1 MMDVLIYILLCVITS
16 VPYVYSVRRS
26 LTPKYKSL
34 RATLLYGLLICAL
47 MWLKLWL
54 DFLKEDSLFTILF
67 TQTMLFFLMKIFT
80 KASWVRVLKFFLMF
94 SGSAVISELFCVLV
108 FMGIGADIRSSKA
121 VMYLPIGRFFGTIS
135 VTIFMFIAVFIW
147 NKISGIEMNTKT
159 WEFFMV
165 LAVQIVLV
173 CVFLVGVTVNPKNVQ
188 ILQVVICV
196 GAAWVLTD
204 GFFIKAIYDNQQKAE
219 LKMSLDQAMQLEK
232 MQYEYY
238 ENLTESVYSMRKFH
252 HDMNNTLQTLS
263 VMMNDPDSPESREN
277 GRQLFEQMQE
287 KYKQTQIPYYSS
299 NPVINAVILSKSLAA
314 EENGVK
320 LTVSVNGENLDGIEN
335 IDLCSIFSNLL
346 DNALEAARDIRD
358 GEIEL
363 SSWSEAGYFFIK
375 CVNSYAG
382 KASLAKKNGK
392 KLTSTKGSGRGLG
405 LSIIESVAGKY
416 DGRVVID
423 AEEKFSVMVGLK
435 FAEKL

>member
-1 MMDVLIYILLCVITS
+1 MDILIYILLCVITS

-26 LTPKYKSL
+26 LTPKYKSV

-67 TQTMLFFLMKIFT
+67 TQTMLFLLMKIFT
-80 KASWVRVLKFFLMF
+80 KDSWVRVLKFFLIF

-108 FMGIGADIRSSKA
+108 FMGVGADIRSSKA

-159 WEFFMV
+159 WEFFAV

-238 ENLTESVYSMRKFH
+238 ENLTESVYSMRKFR

-346 DNALEAARDIRD
+346 DNALEAARNIRD

-392 KLTSTKGSGRGLG
+392 KLASTKGSGRGLG

-435 FAEKL
+435 VAEKV

>member
-1 MMDVLIYILLCVITS
+1 MMDILIYILLCVITS

-26 LTPKYKSL
+26 LTPKYKSV

-67 TQTMLFFLMKIFT
+67 TQTMLFLLMKIFT
-80 KASWVRVLKFFLMF
+80 KDSWVRVLKFFLIF

-159 WEFFMV
+159 WEFFAV

-173 CVFLVGVTVNPKNVQ
+173 CVFLVGVTINPKNVQ

-238 ENLTESVYSMRKFH
+238 ENLTESVYSMRKFR

-346 DNALEAARDIRD
+346 DNALEAARNIRD

-392 KLTSTKGSGRGLG
+392 KLASTKGSGRGLG

-435 FAEKL
+435 VAEKV

>member
-1 MMDVLIYILLCVITS
+1 MMDILIYILLCVITS

-26 LTPKYKSL
+26 LTPKYKSV

-47 MWLKLWL
+47 MWFKLWL

-67 TQTMLFFLMKIFT
+67 TQTMLFLLMKIFT
-80 KASWVRVLKFFLMF
+80 KDSWVRVLKFFLIF

-159 WEFFMV
+159 WEFFAV

-238 ENLTESVYSMRKFH
+238 ENLTESVYSMRKFR

-320 LTVSVNGENLDGIEN
+320 LTVSVNGENLDDIEN

-346 DNALEAARDIRD
+346 DNALEAARNIRD

-382 KASLAKKNGK
+382 KSSLVKKNGK
-392 KLTSTKGSGRGLG
+392 KLASTKGSGRGLG

-435 FAEKL
+435 VAEKV

>member
-1 MMDVLIYILLCVITS
+1 MDILIYILLCVITS

-26 LTPKYKSL
+26 LTPKYKSV

-67 TQTMLFFLMKIFT
+67 TQTMLFLLMKIFT
-80 KASWVRVLKFFLMF
+80 KDSWVRVLKFFLIF

-159 WEFFMV
+159 WEFFAV

-173 CVFLVGVTVNPKNVQ
+173 CVFLVGVTINPKNVQ

-238 ENLTESVYSMRKFH
+238 ENLTESVYSMRKFR

-346 DNALEAARDIRD
+346 DNALEAARNIRD

-382 KASLAKKNGK
+382 KASLVKKNGK
-392 KLTSTKGSGRGLG
+392 KFASTKGSGRGLG
-405 LSIIESVAGKY
+405 LSIIESVSGKY

-435 FAEKL
+435 VAEKF

>member
-1 MMDVLIYILLCVITS
+1 MMDILIYILLCVITS

-26 LTPKYKSL
+26 LTPKYKSV

-67 TQTMLFFLMKIFT
+67 TQTMLFLLMKIFT
-80 KASWVRVLKFFLMF
+80 KDSWVRVLKFFLIF

-159 WEFFMV
+159 WEFFAV

-173 CVFLVGVTVNPKNVQ
+173 CVFLVGVTINPKNVQ

-238 ENLTESVYSMRKFH
+238 ENLTESVYSMRKFR

-346 DNALEAARDIRD
+346 DNALEAARNIRD

-382 KASLAKKNGK
+382 KASLVKKNGK
-392 KLTSTKGSGRGLG
+392 KFASTKGSGRGLG
-405 LSIIESVAGKY
+405 LSIIESVSGKY

-435 FAEKL
+435 VAEKF

>member
-1 MMDVLIYILLCVITS
+1 MMETLLYALNAALTSIPYTYAVHHSLNPKRKSVKSLLACGALVCALLCV
-16 VPYVYSVRRS
+16 
-26 LTPKYKSL
+26 
-34 RATLLYGLLICAL
+34 
-47 MWLKLWL
+47 KLVFDMHEKANVVTIL
-54 DFLKEDSLFTILF
+54 VTNFSLFAAMKLF
-67 TQTMLFFLMKIFT
+67 SRD
-80 KASWVRVLKFFLMF
+80 SWARVFKCYLVLTA
-94 SGSAVISELFCVLV
+94 GVIISELFSALV
-108 FMGIGADIRSSKA
+108 FFSIGISFENVSAN
-121 VMYLPIGRFFGTIS
+121 LPSLPVRFFSTIS
-135 VTIFMFIAVFIW
+135 LLIFSFVGIFVW
-147 NKISGIEMNTKT
+147 NKISNIEMNTKL
-159 WEFFMV
+159 WEFFAV
-165 LAVQIVLV
+165 LAVQMVICGL
-173 CVFLVGVTVNPKNVQ
+173 FLIRLSEYGKTVKM
-188 ILQVVICV
+188 LHVVIYV
-196 GAAWVLTD
+196 GAAWILTD

-238 ENLTESVYSMRKFH
+238 ENLTESVYSMRKFR

-382 KASLAKKNGK
+382 KSSLAKKNGK
-392 KLTSTKGSGRGLG
+392 KLASTKGSGRGLG
-405 LSIIESVAGKY
+405 LSIIESVASKY

-435 FAEKL
+435 VAEKV

>member
-1 MMDVLIYILLCVITS
+1 MMDILIYILLCVITS

-26 LTPKYKSL
+26 LTPKYKSV

-67 TQTMLFFLMKIFT
+67 TQTMLFLLMKIFT
-80 KASWVRVLKFFLMF
+80 KDSWVRVLKFFLIF

-159 WEFFMV
+159 WEFFAV

-173 CVFLVGVTVNPKNVQ
+173 CVFLVSVTINPKNVQ

-238 ENLTESVYSMRKFH
+238 ENLTESVYSMRKFR

-346 DNALEAARDIRD
+346 DNALEAARNIRD

-382 KASLAKKNGK
+382 KSSLVKKNGK
-392 KLTSTKGSGRGLG
+392 KLASTKGSGRGLG

-435 FAEKL
+435 VAEKV

>member
-1 MMDVLIYILLCVITS
+1 MMDILIYILLCVITS

-26 LTPKYKSL
+26 LTPKYKSV

-47 MWLKLWL
+47 MWFKLWL

-67 TQTMLFFLMKIFT
+67 TQTMLFLLMKIFT
-80 KASWVRVLKFFLMF
+80 KDSWVRVLKFFLIF

-159 WEFFMV
+159 WEFFTV

-173 CVFLVGVTVNPKNVQ
+173 CVFLVGVTINPKNVQ

-238 ENLTESVYSMRKFH
+238 ENLTESVYSMRKFR

-314 EENGVK
+314 EENGVE

-346 DNALEAARDIRD
+346 DNALEAARNIRD

-382 KASLAKKNGK
+382 KSSLAKKNGK
-392 KLTSTKGSGRGLG
+392 KLASTKGSGRGLG

-435 FAEKL
+435 VAEKV

>member
-1 MMDVLIYILLCVITS
+1 MMDILIYILLCVITS

-26 LTPKYKSL
+26 LTPKYKSV

-67 TQTMLFFLMKIFT
+67 TQTMLFLLMKIFT
-80 KASWVRVLKFFLMF
+80 KDSWVRVLKFFLIF

-108 FMGIGADIRSSKA
+108 FVGVGADIRSSKA

-173 CVFLVGVTVNPKNVQ
+173 CVFLVGVTINPKNVQ

-238 ENLTESVYSMRKFH
+238 ENLTESVYSMRKFR

-346 DNALEAARDIRD
+346 DNALEAARNIRD

-382 KASLAKKNGK
+382 KASLVKKNGK
-392 KLTSTKGSGRGLG
+392 KFASTKGSGRGLG

-435 FAEKL
+435 VAEKV

>member
-1 MMDVLIYILLCVITS
+1 MMDILIYILLCVITS

-26 LTPKYKSL
+26 LTPKYKSV

-67 TQTMLFFLMKIFT
+67 TQTMLFLLMKIFT
-80 KASWVRVLKFFLMF
+80 KDSWVRVLKFFLIF

-108 FMGIGADIRSSKA
+108 FVGVGADIRSSKA

-159 WEFFMV
+159 WEFFAV

-173 CVFLVGVTVNPKNVQ
+173 CVFLVGVTINPKNVQ

-196 GAAWVLTD
+196 GAAWILTD

-238 ENLTESVYSMRKFH
+238 ENLTESVYSMRKFR

-346 DNALEAARDIRD
+346 DNALEAARNIRD

-382 KASLAKKNGK
+382 KASLVKKNGK
-392 KLTSTKGSGRGLG
+392 KLASTKGSGRGLG

-423 AEEKFSVMVGLK
+423 AEEKFSVLVGLK
-435 FAEKL
+435 VAEKV

>member
-1 MMDVLIYILLCVITS
+1 MGEMIFYALTS
-16 VPYVYSVRRS
+16 ALTCIPYSYSVHYS
-26 LTPKYKSL
+26 LTPKKKTLKSL
-34 RATLLYGLLICAL
+34 LLYSLLICVL
-47 MWLKLWL
+47 LWIKLFFDARYKASL
-54 DFLKEDSLFTILF
+54 ATILITNFSLFAT
-67 TQTMLFFLMKIFT
+67 MKIFT
-80 KASWVRVLKFFLMF
+80 KDSWARVLKFYLILTTSMI
-94 SGSAVISELFCVLV
+94 ISEFFCALV
-108 FMGIGADIRSSKA
+108 FFGMGLNFDNMINSLPGAG
-121 VMYLPIGRFFGTIS
+121 VRFFSTLS
-135 VTIFMFIAVFIW
+135 VNIFMFLGIFVW
-147 NKISGIEMNTKT
+147 NKISKIEMNTKL
-159 WEFFMV
+159 WEFFAV
-165 LAVQIVLV
+165 LAVQMVICSLFITGLTEYGESVKML
-173 CVFLVGVTVNPKNVQ
+173 N
-188 ILQVVICV
+188 VVIYV

-219 LKMSLDQAMQLEK
+219 LKMSLDQAMELEK

-238 ENLTESVYSMRKFH
+238 ENLTESVYSMRKFR

-346 DNALEAARDIRD
+346 DNALEAARNIRD

-382 KASLAKKNGK
+382 KSSLAKKNGK
-392 KLTSTKGSGRGLG
+392 KLASTKGSGRGLG

-423 AEEKFSVMVGLK
+423 AEEKFSVLVGLK
-435 FAEKL
+435 VGDGE

>member
-1 MMDVLIYILLCVITS
+1 MMDILIYILLCVITS

-26 LTPKYKSL
+26 LTPKYKSV

-67 TQTMLFFLMKIFT
+67 TQTMLFLLMKIFT
-80 KASWVRVLKFFLMF
+80 KDSWVRVLKFFLIF

-108 FMGIGADIRSSKA
+108 FVGVGADIRSSKA

-173 CVFLVGVTVNPKNVQ
+173 CVFLVGVTINPKNVQ

-238 ENLTESVYSMRKFH
+238 ENLTESVYSMRKFR

-346 DNALEAARDIRD
+346 DNALEAARNIRD

-382 KASLAKKNGK
+382 KSSLAKKNGK
-392 KLTSTKGSGRGLG
+392 KLASTKGSGRGLG

-435 FAEKL
+435 VAEKV

>member
-1 MMDVLIYILLCVITS
+1 MGEMIFYALTS
-16 VPYVYSVRRS
+16 ALTCIPYSYSVHYS
-26 LTPKYKSL
+26 LTPKKKTLKSL
-34 RATLLYGLLICAL
+34 LLYSLLICVML
-47 MWLKLWL
+47 WIKLFFDARYKASL
-54 DFLKEDSLFTILF
+54 ATILITNFSLFAT
-67 TQTMLFFLMKIFT
+67 MKIFT
-80 KASWVRVLKFFLMF
+80 KDSWARVFKFYLILTT
-94 SGSAVISELFCVLV
+94 GVIISELFSAVV
-108 FMGIGADIRSSKA
+108 FFSIGISFENVSAN
-121 VMYLPIGRFFGTIS
+121 LPSLPVRFFSTIS
-135 VTIFMFIAVFIW
+135 LLIFSFVGIYVW
-147 NKISGIEMNTKT
+147 NKISKIEMNTKL
-159 WEFFMV
+159 WEFFAV
-165 LAVQIVLV
+165 LAVQMVICGL
-173 CVFLVGVTVNPKNVQ
+173 FLIRLSEYGKTVKM
-188 ILQVVICV
+188 LHVVIYV

-238 ENLTESVYSMRKFH
+238 ENLTESVYSMRKFR

-346 DNALEAARDIRD
+346 DNALEAARNIRD

-382 KASLAKKNGK
+382 KSSLAKKNGK
-392 KLTSTKGSGRGLG
+392 KLASTKGSGRGLG

-423 AEEKFSVMVGLK
+423 AEEKFSVLVGLK
-435 FAEKL
+435 VGDGE

>member
-1 MMDVLIYILLCVITS
+1 MMDILIYILLCVITS

-26 LTPKYKSL
+26 LTPKYKSV

-67 TQTMLFFLMKIFT
+67 TQTMLFLLMKIFT
-80 KASWVRVLKFFLMF
+80 KDSWVRVLKFFLIF

-159 WEFFMV
+159 WEFFAV

-173 CVFLVGVTVNPKNVQ
+173 CVFLVGVTINPKNVQ

-238 ENLTESVYSMRKFH
+238 ENLTESVYSMRKFR

-346 DNALEAARDIRD
+346 DNALEAARNIRD

-382 KASLAKKNGK
+382 KSSLVKKNGK
-392 KLTSTKGSGRGLG
+392 KLASTKGSGRGLG

-435 FAEKL
+435 VAEKV

>member
-1 MMDVLIYILLCVITS
+1 MMDILIYILLCVITS

-26 LTPKYKSL
+26 LTPKYKSV

-67 TQTMLFFLMKIFT
+67 TQTMLFLLMKIFT
-80 KASWVRVLKFFLMF
+80 KDSWVRVLKFFLIF

-159 WEFFMV
+159 WEFFAV

-173 CVFLVGVTVNPKNVQ
+173 CVFLVSVTINPKNVQ

-219 LKMSLDQAMQLEK
+219 LKMSLDQAMELEK

-238 ENLTESVYSMRKFH
+238 ENLTESVYSMRKFR

-346 DNALEAARDIRD
+346 DNALEAARNIRD

-382 KASLAKKNGK
+382 KSSLVKKNGK
-392 KLTSTKGSGRGLG
+392 KLASTKGSGRGLG

-435 FAEKL
+435 VAEKV

>member
-1 MMDVLIYILLCVITS
+1 MDILIYILLCVITS

-26 LTPKYKSL
+26 LTPKYKSV

-54 DFLKEDSLFTILF
+54 DFMKEDSLFTILF

-80 KASWVRVLKFFLMF
+80 KDSWVRVLKFFLMF

-108 FMGIGADIRSSKA
+108 FMGVGADIRSSKA

-159 WEFFMV
+159 WEFFAV

-196 GAAWVLTD
+196 GAAWILTD

-232 MQYEYY
+232 MQ
-238 ENLTESVYSMRKFH
+238 TKPCSWRRCSM
-252 HDMNNTLQTLS
+252 
-263 VMMNDPDSPESREN
+263 
-277 GRQLFEQMQE
+277 
-287 KYKQTQIPYYSS
+287 
-299 NPVINAVILSKSLAA
+299 
-314 EENGVK
+314 
-320 LTVSVNGENLDGIEN
+320 N
-335 IDLCSIFSNLL
+335 I
-346 DNALEAARDIRD
+346 
-358 GEIEL
+358 
-363 SSWSEAGYFFIK
+363 
-375 CVNSYAG
+375 
-382 KASLAKKNGK
+382 
-392 KLTSTKGSGRGLG
+392 TK
-405 LSIIESVAGKY
+405 I
-416 DGRVVID
+416 
-423 AEEKFSVMVGLK
+423 
-435 FAEKL
+435 

>member
-1 MMDVLIYILLCVITS
+1 MMDILIYILLCVITS

-26 LTPKYKSL
+26 LTPKYKSV

-67 TQTMLFFLMKIFT
+67 TQTMLFLLMKIFT
-80 KASWVRVLKFFLMF
+80 KDSWVRVLKFFLIF

-159 WEFFMV
+159 WEFFAV

-173 CVFLVGVTVNPKNVQ
+173 CVFLVSVTINPKNVQ

-219 LKMSLDQAMQLEK
+219 LKMSLDQAMELEK

-238 ENLTESVYSMRKFH
+238 ENLTESVYSMRKFR

-314 EENGVK
+314 EENGVE

-346 DNALEAARDIRD
+346 DNALEAARNIRD

-392 KLTSTKGSGRGLG
+392 KLASTKGSGRGLG

-435 FAEKL
+435 VAEKV

>member
-1 MMDVLIYILLCVITS
+1 MMDILIYILLCVITS

-67 TQTMLFFLMKIFT
+67 TQTMLFLLMKIFT
-80 KASWVRVLKFFLMF
+80 KDSWVRVLKFFLIF

-159 WEFFMV
+159 WEFFTV

-173 CVFLVGVTVNPKNVQ
+173 CVFLVGVTINPKNVQ

-238 ENLTESVYSMRKFH
+238 ENLTESVYSMRKFR

-314 EENGVK
+314 EENGVE

-346 DNALEAARDIRD
+346 DNALEAARNIRD

-382 KASLAKKNGK
+382 KSSLAKKNGK
-392 KLTSTKGSGRGLG
+392 KLASTKGSGRGLG

-435 FAEKL
+435 VGDGE

>member
-1 MMDVLIYILLCVITS
+1 MREMLFYALTS
-16 VPYVYSVRRS
+16 ALTCIPYSYSVHYS
-26 LTPKYKSL
+26 LTPKKKTLKSL
-34 RATLLYGLLICAL
+34 LLYSLLICVL
-47 MWLKLWL
+47 LWIKLFFDARYKASL
-54 DFLKEDSLFTILF
+54 ATILITNFSLFAT
-67 TQTMLFFLMKIFT
+67 MKIFT
-80 KASWVRVLKFFLMF
+80 KDFWARVFKFYLILTT
-94 SGSAVISELFCVLV
+94 GVIISELFSAVV
-108 FMGIGADIRSSKA
+108 FFSIGISFENVSAN
-121 VMYLPIGRFFGTIS
+121 LPSLPVRFFSTIS
-135 VTIFMFIAVFIW
+135 LLIFSFIGIYVW
-147 NKISGIEMNTKT
+147 NKISKIEMNTKL
-159 WEFFMV
+159 WEFFAV
-165 LAVQIVLV
+165 LAVQMVICGL
-173 CVFLVGVTVNPKNVQ
+173 FLIRLSEYGKTVKMLN
-188 ILQVVICV
+188 VVIYV

-238 ENLTESVYSMRKFH
+238 ENLTESVYSMRKFR

-320 LTVSVNGENLDGIEN
+320 LIVSVNGENLDGIEN

-346 DNALEAARDIRD
+346 DNALEAARNIRD

-382 KASLAKKNGK
+382 KSSLVKKNGK
-392 KLTSTKGSGRGLG
+392 KLASTKGSGRGLG

-423 AEEKFSVMVGLK
+423 AEEKFSVLVGLK
-435 FAEKL
+435 VGDGE

>member
-1 MMDVLIYILLCVITS
+1 MMDILIYILLCVITS

-26 LTPKYKSL
+26 LTPKYKSV

-67 TQTMLFFLMKIFT
+67 TQTMLFLLMKIFT
-80 KASWVRVLKFFLMF
+80 KDSWVRVLKFFLIF

-108 FMGIGADIRSSKA
+108 FVGVGADIRSSKA

-173 CVFLVGVTVNPKNVQ
+173 CVFLVGVTINPKNVQ

-219 LKMSLDQAMQLEK
+219 LKMSLDQAMELEK

-238 ENLTESVYSMRKFH
+238 ENLTESVYSMRKFR

-346 DNALEAARDIRD
+346 DNALEAARNIRD

-382 KASLAKKNGK
+382 KASLVKKNGK
-392 KLTSTKGSGRGLG
+392 KFASTKGSGRGLG

-435 FAEKL
+435 VAEKV

>member
-1 MMDVLIYILLCVITS
+1 MREMLFYALTS
-16 VPYVYSVRRS
+16 ALTCIPYAYSVHYS
-26 LTPKYKSL
+26 LTPKKKTLKSL
-34 RATLLYGLLICAL
+34 LLYSLLICVL
-47 MWLKLWL
+47 LWIKLFFDARYKASL
-54 DFLKEDSLFTILF
+54 ATILITNFSLFAT
-67 TQTMLFFLMKIFT
+67 MKIFT
-80 KASWVRVLKFFLMF
+80 KDSWARVFKFYLILTT
-94 SGSAVISELFCVLV
+94 GVIISELFSAVV
-108 FMGIGADIRSSKA
+108 FFSIGISFENVSAN
-121 VMYLPIGRFFGTIS
+121 LPSLPVRFFSTIS
-135 VTIFMFIAVFIW
+135 LLIFSFIGIYVW
-147 NKISGIEMNTKT
+147 NKISKIEMNTKL
-159 WEFFMV
+159 WEFFAV
-165 LAVQIVLV
+165 LAVQMVICGL
-173 CVFLVGVTVNPKNVQ
+173 FLIRLSEYGKTVKM
-188 ILQVVICV
+188 LHVVIYV

-238 ENLTESVYSMRKFH
+238 ENLTESVYSMRKFR

-320 LTVSVNGENLDGIEN
+320 LTVSVNGENLDDIEN

-346 DNALEAARDIRD
+346 DNALEAARNIRD

-382 KASLAKKNGK
+382 KSSLVNKE
-392 KLTSTKGSGRGLG
+392 R
-405 LSIIESVAGKY
+405 
-416 DGRVVID
+416 
-423 AEEKFSVMVGLK
+423 
-435 FAEKL
+435 

>member
-1 MMDVLIYILLCVITS
+1 MMETILYIVTAALTS
-16 VPYVYSVRRS
+16 IPLVYGVHYS
-26 LTPKYKSL
+26 LTPKHRGFKSVALYSFIVSAILVIKVLFDMYAKLTLVEMLITVLALFLSMKLFVQDSWVKTLKFMLVIFAALVISEFFCALIFLALDLNFVNEYKSL
-34 RATLLYGLLICAL
+34 PSVT
-47 MWLKLWL
+47 
-54 DFLKEDSLFTILF
+54 
-67 TQTMLFFLMKIFT
+67 
-80 KASWVRVLKFFLMF
+80 V
-94 SGSAVISELFCVLV
+94 
-108 FMGIGADIRSSKA
+108 
-121 VMYLPIGRFFGTIS
+121 RFFSTIS
-135 VTIFMFIAVFIW
+135 ADIFMFVGIFIW
-147 NKISGIEMNTKT
+147 NKIAKIEMNTKI
-159 WEFFMV
+159 WEFFSV
-165 LAVQIVLV
+165 LALQLFI
-173 CVFLVGVTVNPKNVQ
+173 CCFFLVALVDNPRSVKMLN
-188 ILQVVICV
+188 VVIYV

-238 ENLTESVYSMRKFH
+238 ENLTESVYSMRKFR

-392 KLTSTKGSGRGLG
+392 KLASTKGTGRGLG

-423 AEEKFSVMVGLK
+423 AEEKFSVLVGLK
-435 FAEKL
+435 EGGGE

>member
-1 MMDVLIYILLCVITS
+1 MMDILIYILLCVITS

-26 LTPKYKSL
+26 LTPKYKSV

-67 TQTMLFFLMKIFT
+67 TQTMLFLLMKIFT
-80 KASWVRVLKFFLMF
+80 KDSWVRVLKFFLIF

-159 WEFFMV
+159 WEFFAV

-173 CVFLVGVTVNPKNVQ
+173 CVFLVSVTINPKNVQ

-219 LKMSLDQAMQLEK
+219 LKMSLDQAMELEK

-238 ENLTESVYSMRKFH
+238 ENLTESVYSMRKFR

-346 DNALEAARDIRD
+346 DNALEAARNIRD

-382 KASLAKKNGK
+382 KASLVKKNGK
-392 KLTSTKGSGRGLG
+392 KLASTKGSGRGLG

-435 FAEKL
+435 VAEKV

>member
-1 MMDVLIYILLCVITS
+1 MDILIYILLCVITS

-26 LTPKYKSL
+26 LTPKYKSV

-67 TQTMLFFLMKIFT
+67 TQTMLFLLMKIFT
-80 KASWVRVLKFFLMF
+80 KDSWVRVLKFFLIF

-159 WEFFMV
+159 WEFFAV

-173 CVFLVGVTVNPKNVQ
+173 CVFLVGVTINPKNVQ

-238 ENLTESVYSMRKFH
+238 ENLTESVYSMRKFR

-346 DNALEAARDIRD
+346 DNALEAARNIRD

-382 KASLAKKNGK
+382 KSSLAKKNGK
-392 KLTSTKGSGRGLG
+392 KLASTKGSGRGLG

-435 FAEKL
+435 VAEKV

>member
-1 MMDVLIYILLCVITS
+1 MMDILIYILLCVITS

-26 LTPKYKSL
+26 LTPKYKSV

-80 KASWVRVLKFFLMF
+80 KDSWVRVLKFFLIF

-159 WEFFMV
+159 WEFFAV

-238 ENLTESVYSMRKFH
+238 ENLTESVYSMRKFR

-346 DNALEAARDIRD
+346 DNALEAARNIRD

-382 KASLAKKNGK
+382 KASLVKKNGK
-392 KLTSTKGSGRGLG
+392 KLASTKGSGRGLG

-435 FAEKL
+435 VAEKV

>member
-1 MMDVLIYILLCVITS
+1 MMDILIYILLCVITS

-26 LTPKYKSL
+26 LTPKYKSV

-67 TQTMLFFLMKIFT
+67 TQTMLFLLMKIFT
-80 KASWVRVLKFFLMF
+80 KDSWVRVLKFFLIF

-159 WEFFMV
+159 WEFFAV

-173 CVFLVGVTVNPKNVQ
+173 CVFLVGVTINPKNVQ

-219 LKMSLDQAMQLEK
+219 LKMSLDQAMELEK

-238 ENLTESVYSMRKFH
+238 ENLTESVYSMRKFR

-346 DNALEAARDIRD
+346 DNALEAARNIRD

-382 KASLAKKNGK
+382 KSSLAKKNGK
-392 KLTSTKGSGRGLG
+392 KLASTKGSGRGLG

-435 FAEKL
+435 VAEKV

>member
-1 MMDVLIYILLCVITS
+1 MMDILIYILLCVITS

-26 LTPKYKSL
+26 LTPKYKSV

-67 TQTMLFFLMKIFT
+67 TQTMLFLLMKIFT
-80 KASWVRVLKFFLMF
+80 KDSWVRVLKFFLIF

-108 FMGIGADIRSSKA
+108 FMGVGADIRSSKA

-159 WEFFMV
+159 WEFFAV

-238 ENLTESVYSMRKFH
+238 ENLTESVYSMRKFR

-346 DNALEAARDIRD
+346 DNALEAARNIRD

-392 KLTSTKGSGRGLG
+392 KLASTKGSGRGLG

-435 FAEKL
+435 VAEKV